1 MSAQF
6 DLPKFRNAVLFDQAM
21 THRSYLNEHP
31 DITVHNERLEF
42 LGDAILNFLSGEF
55 LYRHYPQKPEGELTP
70 LRSLLVDEQQLANFA
85 RLVSLG
91 NWLKLG
97 KGAERDGGRQ
107 NANLLSS
114 AFEAMIGAYFLD
126 AEDAAG
132 ASAVQAY
139 MEPLFA
145 RVTVQLDIV
154 SLNINYK
161 SRLQEWALAKHGEI
175 PQYTI
180 TGQSGP
186 DHAKVFIAE
195 VSVQGHYLGNG
206 TGRRKQDAEKAAARD
221 ALEGLGLLQSLNS
234 SIPESLLILPPL
246 PDQFPQLD

>member
-1 MSAQF
+1 MRVQF
-6 DLPKFRNAVLFDQAM
+6 DLPKFQNAALFDQAM

-31 DITVHNERLEF
+31 EIAVHNERLEF

-55 LYRHYPQKPEGELTP
+55 LYRHYPHKPEGELTP

-97 KGAERDGGRQ
+97 NGAERDGGRQ

-126 AEDAAG
+126 ADAENAAG
-132 ASAVQAY
+132 ISAVQVY

-145 RVTVQLDIV
+145 TVTTQLDTV

-175 PQYTI
+175 PQYVI

-186 DHAKVFIAE
+186 DHAKAFIAE

-221 ALEGLGLLQSLNS
+221 ALESLGLL
-234 SIPESLLILPPL
+234 
-246 PDQFPQLD
+246 